1 MMFIVDK
8 KIPDEA
14 KKCLHDFGDLIEL
27 ETSGITYDAISGH
40 PDIFF
45 CPVPGG
51 VVVAPG
57 IPEQI
62 LDQLK
67 SFGVNIIP
75 GSERP
80 GSAYPKSAIFNALVT
95 DQYLIHNQSV
105 TDSSIVE
112 ACSELHPIHVKQAY
126 TRCSLI
132 AINKLFVTS
141 DAGIHKKLVEEGLN
155 VELIGAETV
164 KLKGFPHGFI
174 GGACG
179 VWKDRFFVCGNLN
192 FLPEGEKLRGLVV
205 KAGYRIT
212 ELYNGPLIDGGGII
226 ALNSDG

>member
-1 MMFIVDK
+1 MFIVDK
-8 KIPDEA
+8 KIPDDA
-14 KKCLHDFGDLIEL
+14 KKCLRDFGDLIEL

-67 SFGVNIIP
+67 SHGVNTIP

-80 GSAYPKSAIFNALVT
+80 GSAYPKSAIYNALVT
-95 DQYLIHNQSV
+95 DQYLIHNKTV
-105 TDSSIVE
+105 TDPAIVE
-112 ACSELHPIHVKQAY
+112 ACRGLRAIHVKQAY
-126 TRCSLI
+126 TRCNLI
-132 AINKLFVTS
+132 AMNELFVTS
-141 DAGIHKKLVEEGLN
+141 DAGIHKQLVKEGLN
-155 VELIGAETV
+155 VHLFDAETV
-164 KLKGFPHGFI
+164 KLKGFAHGFI

-179 VWKDRFFVCGNLN
+179 TWKDRFFVCGNLN
-192 FLPEGEKLRGLVV
+192 FLPEGEKLRALVAT
-205 KAGYRIT
+205 AGYKLT
-212 ELYNGPLIDGGGII
+212 ELYDGPMIDGGGII
-226 ALNSDG
+226 ALNSDV